1 MISRRIE
8 AAQKAVESQ
17 NFESRKHVLEY
28 DDVMNKQREAV
39 YGLRRQLM
47 EGVDQKQLITD
58 DYLST
63 ILSNILDENAPEK
76 VHADEWKL
84 EPLFNQVYDL
94 FGARLENEID
104 AHSLNRHELGEAIFE
119 KLRARY
125 DVKEQILGAQQMRY
139 HERIVMLSVL
149 DGLWKDHLLAMDH
162 LKEGI
167 GLRGYAQQDPLV
179 AYKRESFEMFEGMM
193 MRFQEDTARHLFR
206 MQIIGPDGTP
216 IESADQ
222 LAHAQAQVAAI
233 AAQTQPQQQLIQG
246 NPANAQPPSPPAQND
261 NAPTRTP
268 AQVSNRAPST
278 TIDALEREFQK
289 KKQRELEQARS
300 VSTATAETNGSAP
313 RRTGEKVGRND
324 PCPCGS
330 GKKYKKCHGADA

>member
-1 MISRRIE
+1 
-8 AAQKAVESQ
+8 
-17 NFESRKHVLEY
+17 
-28 DDVMNKQREAV
+28 
-39 YGLRRQLM
+39 
-47 EGVDQKQLITD
+47 
-58 DYLST
+58 
-63 ILSNILDENAPEK
+63 
-76 VHADEWKL
+76 
-84 EPLFNQVYDL
+84 
-94 FGARLENEID
+94 
-104 AHSLNRHELGEAIFE
+104 
-119 KLRARY
+119 
-125 DVKEQILGAQQMRY
+125 
-139 HERIVMLSVL
+139 MLSVL

-216 IESADQ
+216 IESAEQ
-222 LAHAQAQVAAI
+222 LANAQAQLAAA
-233 AAQTQPQQQLIQG
+233 AAQAQFQQELAAASAL
-246 NPANAQPPSPPAQND
+246 PAGGPPGHT
-261 NAPTRTP
+261 NAPAARQP
-268 AQVSNRAPST
+268 ISAPVSNRAPST
-278 TIDALEREFQK
+278 TIDALEREFHK

-300 VSTATAETNGSAP
+300 VSTATADSNGAAP

>member
-1 MISRRIE
+1 MITNRIE
-8 AAQKAVESQ
+8 KAQKQVESN
-17 NFESRKHVLEY
+17 NFEARKHVLEY

-63 ILSNILDENAPEK
+63 ILSNVIDENAPEK
-76 VHADEWKL
+76 AHAEEWKL
-84 EPLFNQVYDL
+84 DTLFSQLYDL
-94 FGARLENEID
+94 FGVHLEKEID
-104 AHSLNRHELGEAIFE
+104 ATHLNRHELGEAIFE
-119 KLRARY
+119 KLRGRY
-125 DVKEQILGAQQMRY
+125 DIKEQILGAPQMRY

-179 AYKRESFEMFEGMM
+179 AYKRESFEMFEAMM
-193 MRFQEDTARHLFR
+193 LRFQEDTVRHLFR

-216 IESADQ
+216 IESAEQ
-222 LAHAQAQVAAI
+222 LAN
-233 AAQTQPQQQLIQG
+233 AQTHAAALQAQQQLPPPG
-246 NPANAQPPSPPAQND
+246 VSNALPLAQPTQEAPPPTRQV
-261 NAPTRTP
+261 APT
-268 AQVSNRAPST
+268 SNRAPST

-300 VSTATAETNGSAP
+300 VSSASASTNGSAP

>member
-1 MISRRIE
+1 
-8 AAQKAVESQ
+8 
-17 NFESRKHVLEY
+17 
-28 DDVMNKQREAV
+28 
-39 YGLRRQLM
+39 
-47 EGVDQKQLITD
+47 
-58 DYLST
+58 
-63 ILSNILDENAPEK
+63 
-76 VHADEWKL
+76 
-84 EPLFNQVYDL
+84 
-94 FGARLENEID
+94 
-104 AHSLNRHELGEAIFE
+104 
-119 KLRARY
+119 
-125 DVKEQILGAQQMRY
+125 MRY

-193 MRFQEDTARHLFR
+193 LRFQEDTARHLFR

-222 LAHAQAQVAAI
+222 LANAQAHAAAI
-233 AAQTQPQQQLIQG
+233 QAQQELAAGSLTNAL
-246 NPANAQPPSPPAQND
+246 PAPAPAHSNTP
-261 NAPTRTP
+261 PTRQP
-268 AQVSNRAPST
+268 APVSNRAPST

-300 VSTATAETNGSAP
+300 VSSSSAATNGAAP
-313 RRTGEKVGRND
+313 RRSGEKVGRND
-324 PCPCGS
+324 LCPCGS